1 MKKLKILIVDDEP
14 NVCTSL
20 KGVLE
25 DEGYEVSTASNG
37 EEALEQSAKFQPDIM
52 LLDVVMPKID
62 GIEVLKRIKTIDSNL
77 GVIVMSGH
85 GTIEI
90 AVKALKLG
98 ALDFI
103 TKPISLDSLLIRIE
117 QALEKKRLKEAYAE
131 LKSEQEKKYTI
142 IGKGQIIQGIIAN
155 IRQIAPTNAR
165 VLITGESGTGKELV
179 ARAVHK
185 GSLRSEKPFIQV
197 NCAAIPQDLI
207 ESELFGYEKGAFT
220 GAHQRHI
227 GKFERANGGTLFLD
241 EIADMSPQT
250 QSKVLRAI
258 EEGQI
263 ERLGSEE
270 PMQVDV
276 RIIAATNKNLIEE
289 FQMKRF
295 REDLYYRL
303 NVVPIYLP
311 PLRERKEDISVLA
324 EHFLRQFCL
333 ENNKT
338 PKKISPEAMRILE
351 EYHWPGNVR
360 ELRNITERFVIMCP
374 ASEILPEALPPLFD
388 QKLEPSFGQ
397 NSAEAASSTLK
408 DAKNDF
414 ERNFIIQQLKSVD
427 WNITEAAKLLRMDR
441 TNLHRKMKLYNI
453 VKPEDK

>member
-14 NVCTSL
+14 NICASL

-25 DEGYEVSTASNG
+25 DEGYQVSVAADG
-37 EEALEQSAKFQPDIM
+37 EEAINQASKIQPDIM
-52 LLDVVMPKID
+52 LLDVVMPKVD
-62 GIEVLKRIKTIDSNL
+62 GLEVLKSIKAIGSTT

-85 GTIEI
+85 GTIEM
-90 AVKALKLG
+90 AVEALKLG

-103 TKPISLDSLLIRIE
+103 TKPISLDSLLIRID

-142 IGKGQIIQGIIAN
+142 IGKGQIIQDIIAN

-165 VLITGESGTGKELV
+165 ILITGESGTGKELV

-258 EEGQI
+258 EESQI

-333 ENNKT
+333 ENNKP
-338 PKKISPEAMRILE
+338 PKKISLEAMRILE
-351 EYHWPGNVR
+351 AYHWPGNIR
-360 ELRNITERFVIMCP
+360 ELRNIMERTAIMCP